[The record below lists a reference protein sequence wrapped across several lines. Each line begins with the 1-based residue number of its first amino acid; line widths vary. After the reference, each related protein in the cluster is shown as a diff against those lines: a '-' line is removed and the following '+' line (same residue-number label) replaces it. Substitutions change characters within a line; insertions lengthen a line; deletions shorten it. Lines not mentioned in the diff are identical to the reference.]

1 MTLSRLKTLSFLLAL
16 SSLCLTLWG
25 LASAYSIPA
34 PPVFISIYTPS
45 ESPAPSHPHRSL
57 AQKKEQNTQT
67 PTPKTEPLPQENATH
82 SPTSKKIEDTA
93 SIPKESLPP
102 TPENTSESH
111 KNLGSLPQ
119 FEDFGKGGRGNFP
132 ILKSGQKPQFPETAW
147 DQGIEGQV
155 KVRIWVSEEGK
166 ILKSELMSTTDR
178 WGFSHSVLKAI
189 QTWAFYPVMIQ
200 RKPTAFI
207 LIKTFKFVIE

>member
-57 AQKKEQNTQT
+57 APKQAKNTQP
-67 PTPKTEPLPQENATH
+67 PTQKIEPIPQENH
-82 SPTSKKIEDTA
+82 PLSPASNTIED
-93 SIPKESLPP
+93 S
-102 TPENTSESH
+102 
-111 KNLGSLPQ
+111 KNLESLPQ
-119 FEDFGKGGRGNFP
+119 FEDLGKGGRGNFP
-132 ILKSGQKPQFPETAW
+132 VLKSGQKPQFPETAW

-155 KVRIWVSEEGK
+155 KVRVWVSEEGK
-166 ILKSELMSTTDR
+166 ILKSELMSATDR

-189 QTWAFYPVMIQ
+189 QTWDFYPVMIQ
-200 RKPTAFI
+200 GKPTAFI